1 MFSKFEWL
9 VKSDTKMTYIVTIE
23 VEYISGCI
31 YLLTVSSILDNKC
44 YVRITLKLDVKLM
57 E

>member
-1 MFSKFEWL
+1 
-9 VKSDTKMTYIVTIE
+9 MTYIGTIE

-31 YLLTVSSILDNKC
+31 YLLTVSNNLDNKC
-44 YVRITLKLDVKLM
+44 YVKITLKLDVKLM